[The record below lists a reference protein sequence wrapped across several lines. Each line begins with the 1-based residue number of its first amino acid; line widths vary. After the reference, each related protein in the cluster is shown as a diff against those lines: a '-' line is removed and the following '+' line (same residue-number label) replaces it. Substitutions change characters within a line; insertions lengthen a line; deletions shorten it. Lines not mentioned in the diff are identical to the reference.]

1 MVAVTEWRGVV
12 FAVRDAPSGESGVIS
27 SLYVCPRPECRKP
40 TLVFF
45 DATRYS
51 RSPVLERPPQVE
63 KAGQLPRG
71 TAQPIADLP
80 PEIERDRLE
89 AWSCLYGEDVRAAVI
104 MGRAAVQRAARFLKA
119 RWSGSQGRVAGSGTK
134 RRYNACTSRVGRRN
148 AHRGGRRGPSRR
160 TR

>member
-119 RWSGSQGRVAGSGTK
+119 DGAGLK
-134 RRYNACTSRVGRRN
+134 AELRDLDEEAL
-148 AHRGGRRGPSRR
+148 
-160 TR
+160 